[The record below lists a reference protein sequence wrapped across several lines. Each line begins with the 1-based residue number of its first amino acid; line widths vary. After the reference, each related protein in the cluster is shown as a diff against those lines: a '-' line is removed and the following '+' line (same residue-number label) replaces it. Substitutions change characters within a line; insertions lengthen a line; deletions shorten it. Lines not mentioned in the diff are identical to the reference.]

1 MWFMLPFPFP
11 TCSKL
16 SHHDRVKQWPTI
28 VKFASSSTSVHSTTT
43 SSATAN
49 LSRLILLPLVFSL
62 EKIGGAR
69 RGGEPRECV
78 WDWHLD
84 TTSTTICCSRLQG
97 GLRWCIVQLRSWHK
111 ITYHLHI
118 WWSKLIFEFFLRAK
132 QIIAVIIFPSLS
144 TLSLS
149 PVCMYILLRK
159 GQGWFCCWL

>member
-1 MWFMLPFPFP
+1 MLPFPFQ

-84 TTSTTICCSRLQG
+84 TTSTTICCSRG
-97 GLRWCIVQLRSWHK
+97 VWERWCIVQLRSWRK

-132 QIIAVIIFPSLS
+132 QIITVIIFPSLS

-149 PVCMYILLRK
+149 PVCMYILLGK
-159 GQGWFCCWL
+159 GQGWFCCWF